1 MPFAE
6 NLIAFTL
13 AATLLTLTPG
23 IDTALP
29 ICTAAVEG
37 RQQAFR
43 AALGINAGCLIWG
56 AAVAFGLGA
65 LLAVSEFGYNL
76 LKYCGAAYLA
86 WLGLNKLLRPR
97 TSLAPQQAS
106 GAPGANWFLRGLL
119 GNVLNPKVGIFYLS
133 FLPQF
138 IPQGQP
144 LIAWT
149 FGLVGIHVALS
160 LVWALLLIGA
170 TRPLGHWLRR
180 EAVIRWMDHS
190 TGLIFM
196 LFAARL
202 AFSRR

>member
-6 NLIAFTL
+6 NLIAFTF

-23 IDTALP
+23 IDTALVLR
-29 ICTAAVEG
+29 TAAVEG

-43 AALGINAGCLIWG
+43 AALGINAGCLLWG

-86 WLGLNKLLRPR
+86 WLGLNMLLHPR
-97 TSLAPQQAS
+97 TSLTPALANDTS
-106 GAPGANWFLRGLL
+106 GANWFLRGLL

-144 LIAWT
+144 LIIWT

-170 TRPLGHWLRR
+170 TQPLGHWLRR
-180 EAVIRWMDHS
+180 AAVIRWMDRC
-190 TGLIFM
+190 TGLIFV

-202 AFSRR
+202 ALSRR

>member
-23 IDTALP
+23 IDTALVLR
-29 ICTAAVEG
+29 TAAVEG
-37 RQQAFR
+37 RRQAFR

-56 AAVAFGLGA
+56 AAVAFGLGT

-86 WLGLNKLLRPR
+86 WLGLNMLLRPR
-97 TSLAPQQAS
+97 TSQAPTQA
-106 GAPGANWFLRGLL
+106 GGQPGANWFLRGLL

-160 LVWALLLIGA
+160 LVWAALLIGA
-170 TRPLGHWLRR
+170 TQPLGRWLRR
-180 EAVIRWMDHS
+180 EAVIRWMDRS
-190 TGLIFM
+190 TGLIFL

-202 AFSRR
+202 ALSRR